1 MGWRVKTKKILVTPR
16 SVTQNGHPSLSRLE
30 QAGYIVVFSPAG
42 RFPTEGELT
51 QLLPDCVGFLAG
63 VEPVTA
69 KVLESARSLRVIS
82 RNGSGLDNID
92 LDAARKLNIKVCRA
106 EGANARG
113 VAELTMA
120 LILSATRAI
129 PYSDAHLR
137 QGEWNRKNGIELK
150 ARTLGLIGCGSIGRE
165 VACLAL
171 GFGMR
176 VLAYDP
182 VQTDFLGPSVT
193 FHYGSLDDVLSQSD
207 IVSLHCPPLPGGE
220 ALVCAHT
227 IGRMKRGV
235 YIINTARG
243 TLLQE
248 DDVLEAI
255 KRGHVAGL
263 AVDVFR
269 TEPPDEIELLRHEN
283 VIATP
288 HIGGFTNE
296 SVDRAMES
304 AVDNLLANLDNWK

>member
-1 MGWRVKTKKILVTPR
+1 
-16 SVTQNGHPSLSRLE
+16 VTQSGHASLSKLE
-30 QAGYIVVFSPAG
+30 QAGYTVVLSPAG

-51 QLLPDCVGFLAG
+51 QLLPDCVGLLAG

-69 KVLESARSLRVIS
+69 KVLESAQFLRVIS

-92 LDAARKLNIKVCRA
+92 LDAAKKLNIKVCRA

-113 VAELTMA
+113 VAELTIA
-120 LILSATRAI
+120 LILSLTRAI
-129 PYSDAHLR
+129 PATDARLK
-137 QGEWNRKNGIELK
+137 QGEWKRKNGIELQG
-150 ARTLGLIGCGSIGRE
+150 RTLGLVGCGRIGQE
-165 VACLAL
+165 VARLAL
-171 GFGMR
+171 AFDMR

-182 VQTDFLGPSVT
+182 VQTGLFSPSLL
-193 FHYGSLDDVLSQSD
+193 FRYGSLDDVLSQSD
-207 IVSLHCPPLPGGE
+207 IVSLHCPPLSDGRP
-220 ALVCAHT
+220 LVCADT
-227 IGRMKRGV
+227 IRKMKRGV

-255 KRGHVAGL
+255 KRGHIAGL
-263 AVDVFR
+263 AADAFR
-269 TEPPDEIELLRHEN
+269 AEPPEELELFRHEN

-288 HIGGFTNE
+288 HIGGFTKE

-304 AVDNLLANLDNWK
+304 AVDNLLANL

>member
-1 MGWRVKTKKILVTPR
+1 
-16 SVTQNGHPSLSRLE
+16 VTQNGHVSLSRLE
-30 QAGYIVVFSPAG
+30 RAGYTVVLSPAG

-120 LILSATRAI
+120 LILSVTRAI
-129 PYSDAHLR
+129 PYSDARLK
-137 QGEWNRKNGIELK
+137 QGGWKRKQGIELRG
-150 ARTLGLIGCGSIGRE
+150 RTLGLIGCGSIGRE

-182 VQTDFLGPSVT
+182 VRTDFLGPSLP

-227 IGRMKRGV
+227 IGKMKKGV

-269 TEPPDEIELLRHEN
+269 IEPPDEIELLRHEN

-304 AVDNLLANLDNWK
+304 AVDNLLANLDNGK

>member
-1 MGWRVKTKKILVTPR
+1 M
-16 SVTQNGHPSLSRLE
+16 TQNGHVSLSRLE
-30 QAGYIVVFSPAG
+30 RAGYTVVLSPAG

-92 LDAARKLNIKVCRA
+92 LDAARKLNIEVCSA

-120 LILSATRAI
+120 LILSVTRTI
-129 PYSDAHLR
+129 PYSDARLK
-137 QGEWNRKNGIELK
+137 QGGWKRKQGIELRG
-150 ARTLGLIGCGSIGRE
+150 RTLGLIGCGSIGRE

-182 VQTDFLGPSVT
+182 VRTDFLGPSLP

-255 KRGHVAGL
+255 KGGHVAGL

-304 AVDNLLANLDNWK
+304 AVDNLLANLDNGK

>member
-1 MGWRVKTKKILVTPR
+1 M
-16 SVTQNGHPSLSRLE
+16 SRLE
-30 QAGYIVVFSPAG
+30 QAGYIVVLSPAG
-42 RFPTEGELT
+42 RFPTEGELK
-51 QLLPDCVGFLAG
+51 QLLADCVGFLAG

-69 KVLESARSLRVIS
+69 RVLESAQSLRVIS

-106 EGANARG
+106 GGANARG

-120 LILSATRAI
+120 LILSVTRAI
-129 PYSDAHLR
+129 PYSDARLR
-137 QGEWNRKNGIELK
+137 QGKWNRKNGIELK
-150 ARTLGLIGCGSIGRE
+150 GRTLGLIGCGSIGRE

-171 GFGMR
+171 GFGMC

-182 VQTDFLGPSVT
+182 VRTDFLDPSLP
-193 FHYGSLDDVLSQSD
+193 FHYGSFDDVLSQSD

-220 ALVCAHT
+220 ALVCANT

-255 KRGHVAGL
+255 KRGHVSGL

-269 TEPPDEIELLRHEN
+269 TEPPDESELLRHEN

-288 HIGGFTNE
+288 HIGGFTSE

-304 AVDNLLANLDNWK
+304 AVDNLLANLDNGK

>member
-1 MGWRVKTKKILVTPR
+1 
-16 SVTQNGHPSLSRLE
+16 LSRLE
-30 QAGYIVVFSPAG
+30 RAGYTVVLSSAG

-51 QLLPDCVGFLAG
+51 QLLPDCIGFLAG

-69 KVLESARSLRVIS
+69 KVLKSARSLRVIS

-129 PYSDAHLR
+129 PYSDARLR

-150 ARTLGLIGCGSIGRE
+150 GRTLGLIGCGSIGRE

-182 VQTDFLGPSVT
+182 VRTDFLGPSLP

-220 ALVCAHT
+220 ALVCART

-248 DDVLEAI
+248 YDVLEAI

-304 AVDNLLANLDNWK
+304 AVDNLLANLDNGK